1 MDLRVAAYAV
11 VERRGKILLTH
22 WRRGHLHGWTLP
34 GGGIDPGEDPRD
46 AVVREVLEETG
57 LEAKVGK
64 LLGIDSRVMVREEV
78 PEGTDPELHTIRI
91 VYRATVK
98 DGPLRHEIGGSSDEA
113 RWVPLREIKAL
124 RTLSLVQTSLHMAG
138 INLRKQAPKAA
149 QPKQADSKQTDS
161 KQTEATQTEP
171 KQTVQAKQTGQKSGQ
186 SKQGQSKRGGQRS
199 RQRSGSGQRQRGEQ
213 ATAQNSAQGAASA
226 SAPRS
231 DAPSTGVVRSE
242 PVRSEASR
250 NSTPRTSASRPRRAN
265 RPAGE

>member
-57 LEAKVGK
+57 LDAKVGK
-64 LLGIDSRVMVREEV
+64 LLGVDSRVMVREEV
-78 PEGTDPELHTIRI
+78 PEGTNPELHTIRI

-113 RWVPLREIKAL
+113 RWVPLREIKSL

-138 INLRKQAPKAA
+138 INLRKQSAKAPKAA
-149 QPKQADSKQTDS
+149 QPKQNQ
-161 KQTEATQTEP
+161 P
-171 KQTVQAKQTGQKSGQ
+171 
-186 SKQGQSKRGGQRS
+186 KQGQPKQGQRGGQRT
-199 RQRSGSGQRQRGEQ
+199 RQRSGAAQRQRGEQ
-213 ATAQNSAQGAASA
+213 QAPQTQAPENGQKAT
-226 SAPRS
+226 PRS
-231 DAPSTGVVRSE
+231 EVPSTGVVRGE
-242 PVRSEASR
+242 PARSSSSR
-250 NSTPRTSASRPRRAN
+250 SSAARPRRAN